1 MRLVS
6 ISVHFGARVA
16 FVIALLSFTFFGFVG
31 TAEAQSCGNANVS
44 VEPLMRATLV
54 FDASSSAYFIIPGAH
69 EDNGDT
75 VKIRLDRPGL
85 LHARAED
92 GPFTISQFR
101 LDRENPAPERVVAPK
116 PPRKQVSMFLAAGTY
131 CFDLV
136 GLHQGDEGGLRIR
149 FQDACELG
157 DLPQARTLCVADPL

>member
-1 MRLVS
+1 MNLVS
-6 ISVHFGARVA
+6 ISVRFGAKVA
-16 FVIALLSFTFFGFVG
+16 LSLALLLVALFAFVG
-31 TAEAQSCGNANVS
+31 TAEAQSCGNANAS
-44 VEPLMRATLV
+44 TEPLMRGTLV

-101 LDRENPAPERVVAPK
+101 LDREHPAPERVAAPK

-136 GLHQGDEGGLRIR
+136 GLHEGDEGGLRIR

-157 DLPQARTLCVADPL
+157 DLPQARTLCIADPL